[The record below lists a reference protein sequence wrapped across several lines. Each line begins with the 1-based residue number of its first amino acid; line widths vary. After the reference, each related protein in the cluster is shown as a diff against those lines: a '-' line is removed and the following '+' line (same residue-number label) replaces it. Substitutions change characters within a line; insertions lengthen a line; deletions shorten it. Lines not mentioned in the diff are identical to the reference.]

1 MDLTLESMFTMLKAL
16 NNGEH
21 FDILIKLKAFKQCNT
36 IAVTVKD
43 MIKRWKK
50 AEAEAVSLRVYKYCT
65 KCSTR

>member
-1 MDLTLESMFTMLKAL
+1 MDLTTNIMTSMLKAL
-16 NNGEH
+16 DNGVH

-65 KCSTR
+65 KYSTR